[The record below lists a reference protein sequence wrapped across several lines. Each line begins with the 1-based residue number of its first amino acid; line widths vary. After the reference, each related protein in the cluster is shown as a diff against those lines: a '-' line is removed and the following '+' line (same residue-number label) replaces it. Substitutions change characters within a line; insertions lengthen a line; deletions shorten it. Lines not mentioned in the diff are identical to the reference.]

1 MASFLGLSEAQKSL
15 VAKAHQA
22 RQLKLE
28 SSVAAETGR
37 WSPVDSSDRYES
49 PGASLEADDERRILL
64 NRMER
69 LDNRERTI
77 LALRYGLEG
86 ESPLTL
92 KEIGR
97 RLGVTREWVRKI
109 ELRALRK
116 LDPEHEDDLGTGSD
130 GLSPARST
138 RRSRSAGPSRAV
150 APGFSSAP
158 VEPRARARL
167 SVSFFPRDSAAGPA
181 GRGRRSGVLK
191 RDGLPGRFGPL
202 RTPPP
207 GVIQS
212 VFDHGLPGGRVFSR
226 GPSNRSLP

>member
-1 MASFLGLSEAQKSL
+1 LSEAQKSL
-15 VAKAHQA
+15 VIKAHQA

-28 SSVAAETGR
+28 SSVATENGR
-37 WSPVDSSDRYES
+37 WSAVDSSARYES

-69 LDNRERTI
+69 LDDRERTI

-116 LDPEHEDDLGTGSD
+116 MDPEHAENPGFGSN
-130 GLSPARST
+130 GLNPARAT
-138 RRSRSAGPSRAV
+138 RRSRSAGSSQAV
-150 APGFSSAP
+150 APVFSSAP
-158 VEPRARARL
+158 VEQRAP
-167 SVSFFPRDSAAGPA
+167 VSLRSRSFLSAARVPA
-181 GRGRRSGVLK
+181 Q
-191 RDGLPGRFGPL
+191 
-202 RTPPP
+202 P
-207 GVIQS
+207 GV
-212 VFDHGLPGGRVFSR
+212 VATPAF
-226 GPSNRSLP
+226 